1 MKEDFQVQETAKAI
15 AQAKAEAEK
24 DKLEDA
30 DAEKELA
37 EEEAY
42 QDQLVQMKFKLGLI
56 DDKQLEELVQERKK
70 KKPQ

>member
-1 MKEDFQVQETAKAI
+1 MKEDYQLQETAKAI
-15 AQAKAEAEK
+15 ALAKAEAEK

-42 QDQLVQMKFKLGLI
+42 QDQLIQMKFKLGLI
-56 DDKQLEELVQERKK
+56 DEK
-70 KKPQ
+70 